1 MEPLDQ
7 SLNSEHLSL
16 ETKIFIIKVFCGQKP
31 AGALNPTLL
40 DDDKLSDAFLE
51 PYFRYYF
58 QQCDLIA
65 SHDNGKYS
73 SLNTHRDVAQVGLV
87 LRDAQDRKDALQRL
101 PKLLESG
108 TKDQHENTICL
119 VARLLLMVRIGEVP
133 HEFLGGRHIEWNE
146 GSLKDFI
153 HGYFST
159 PSVLN
164 HEKVKF
170 EKSFN
175 ALSVQLVA
183 GLEIRWTDNMADH
196 LRLVNFDS
204 VVCVFHHAAFLQHH
218 IDNTMFPPDF
228 IQETLRTIALLFP
241 EYDKEMRKWY
251 RTQVAKHE
259 LDATAMNSGQ
269 LIADERQLE
278 SFKYWHDRLVVL
290 KQVYD
295 ESRPNSISQWWHD
308 RRNGVQWY
316 TFWVAIIVLAL
327 TIFFGLVQSI
337 EGALQV
343 YKAFNSN

>member
-1 MEPLDQ
+1 
-7 SLNSEHLSL
+7 
-16 ETKIFIIKVFCGQKP
+16 
-31 AGALNPTLL
+31 
-40 DDDKLSDAFLE
+40 
-51 PYFRYYF
+51 
-58 QQCDLIA
+58 
-65 SHDNGKYS
+65 
-73 SLNTHRDVAQVGLV
+73 
-87 LRDAQDRKDALQRL
+87 
-101 PKLLESG
+101 
-108 TKDQHENTICL
+108 
-119 VARLLLMVRIGEVP
+119 
-133 HEFLGGRHIEWNE
+133 
-146 GSLKDFI
+146 
-153 HGYFST
+153 
-159 PSVLN
+159 
-164 HEKVKF
+164 
-170 EKSFN
+170 
-175 ALSVQLVA
+175 
-183 GLEIRWTDNMADH
+183 
-196 LRLVNFDS
+196 
-204 VVCVFHHAAFLQHH
+204 
-218 IDNTMFPPDF
+218 MFPPDF